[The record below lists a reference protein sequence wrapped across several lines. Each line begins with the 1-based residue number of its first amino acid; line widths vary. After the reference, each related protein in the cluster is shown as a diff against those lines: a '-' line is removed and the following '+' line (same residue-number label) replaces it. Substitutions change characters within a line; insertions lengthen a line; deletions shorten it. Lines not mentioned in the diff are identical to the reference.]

1 MEEKT
6 LHSDIRFTG
15 RVFQVEEM
23 LVRLSD
29 GTSANREIVRHSG
42 GAAVVAID
50 TAGQVVLVRQY
61 RKAAEQIMLEIPAG
75 KLEPE
80 EDPAA
85 CALRELREETGY
97 RSGPLQPLMTL
108 YPTPGYC
115 SEQLHLFYTDQIESG
130 VSAPDE
136 GELLEPVLLPLTDC
150 LEAIRDG
157 RIRDA
162 KTVVGILLASARFSV
177 KPDRAAAGGE
187 GGGRK

>member
-6 LHSDIRFTG
+6 LHSDVRFVG

-29 GTSANREIVRHSG
+29 GSSANREIVRHNG

-50 TAGQVVLVRQY
+50 SEDRVVLVRQY

-75 KLEPE
+75 KLEPG

-97 RSGPLQPLMTL
+97 RSGPLEPLMTM

-115 SEQLHLFYTDQIESG
+115 SEKLHLFYTDQIVTG
-130 VSAPDE
+130 LAAPDE
-136 GELLEPVLLPLTDC
+136 GELLEPVLLPLTEC
-150 LEAIRDG
+150 REAIRDG

-162 KTVVGILLASARFSV
+162 KTVVGILMAFTRHTTVSDAV
-177 KPDRAAAGGE
+177 DAVGE
-187 GGGRK
+187 GGGRP

>member
-29 GTSANREIVRHSG
+29 GTSANREIVRHNG
-42 GAAVVAID
+42 GAAVIAID
-50 TAGQVVLVRQY
+50 SENRVVLVRQY

-75 KLEPE
+75 KLEPD

-97 RSGPLQPLMTL
+97 RSGPLEPLMTM

-115 SEQLHLFYTDQIESG
+115 SEQLHLFYTDQIVTG
-130 VSAPDE
+130 RAAPDE
-136 GELLEPVLLPLTDC
+136 GELLEPVLLPLTEC
-150 LEAIRDG
+150 REAIRDG

-162 KTVVGILLASARFSV
+162 KTVVGILMASARL
-177 KPDRAAAGGE
+177 AAASGAADTVGRGGS
-187 GGGRK
+187 RS